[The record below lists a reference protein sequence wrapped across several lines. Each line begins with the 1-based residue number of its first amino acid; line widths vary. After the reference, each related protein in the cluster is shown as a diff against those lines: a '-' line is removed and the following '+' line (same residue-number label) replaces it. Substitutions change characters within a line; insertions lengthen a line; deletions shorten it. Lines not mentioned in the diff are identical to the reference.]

1 MLKLKGFQS
10 TKNILYDQ
18 HFKRRISLHYLKKNS
33 LLPNYMYDPLQRSV
47 EIDSLFLEKFK
58 IYSWQSIVTFPLSSP
73 LFERFGMQ
81 LKLEF
86 P

>member
-18 HFKRRISLHYLKKNS
+18 HFKRCINLHYLKKNS
-33 LLPNYMYDPLQRSV
+33 LLPNYMYDTLQRSV
-47 EIDSLFLEKFK
+47 EIDSLFLEKF
-58 IYSWQSIVTFPLSSP
+58 YSCQSIGTFLLSSP